1 MNPQQQQAQ
10 MQQAQADRNR
20 VRPKGYACCVFS
32 RCLADDVGGRQFR
45 DPKALMEAFYHFD
58 R

>member
-20 VRPKGYACCVFS
+20 VRPKGYAVF
-32 RCLADDVGGRQFR
+32 CLADDVGGRQFR